1 MAIAKAKFE
10 RLNGR
15 LAAVGDAIEVSF
27 NPNELTY
34 NKGVQL
40 SEIAIPGL
48 DSPILQF
55 VRGQAETLAVDLF
68 FDSTDEGGTGAGA
81 VSVTT
86 HTDQFYKLIKID
98 RATHAPPVC
107 RFVWGKGLPSS
118 NIIGASST
126 QAHGTFQ
133 CVVESVRQ
141 KFSLFSAE
149 GVPLRATL
157 SLSLK
162 EYKTLEDQVTEI
174 GKESAD
180 HTHARVVQRGDTVTS
195 IAAEAYDDPAP
206 WRAIALHNDIDD
218 PLDLEVGTILEV
230 PALR

>member
-1 MAIAKAKFE
+1 MAITKARFE
-10 RLNGR
+10 RLGKTSS
-15 LAAVGDAIEVSF
+15 DAKFVDVSF

-40 SEIAIPGL
+40 AEIAIPGL

-55 VRGQAETLAVDLF
+55 VRGQAETLTVDLF
-68 FDSTDEGGTGAGA
+68 FDSTDEGGMGTAA
-81 VSVTT
+81 FPVTK
-86 HTDQFYKLIKID
+86 HTDQFYQLIKID
-98 RATHAPPVC
+98 KATHAPPIC
-107 RFVWGKGLPSS
+107 RFVWGDGLPSS

-141 KFSLFSAE
+141 KFSLFSPE

-162 EYKTLEDQVTEI
+162 EYKTLEDQVNEI

-180 HTHARVVQRGDTVTS
+180 HTHAHVVQRGDTLT
-195 IAAEAYDDPAP
+195 
-206 WRAIALHNDIDD
+206 
-218 PLDLEVGTILEV
+218 
-230 PALR
+230 

>member
-1 MAIAKAKFE
+1 MAITKAKFE
-10 RLNGR
+10 RLNAR
-15 LAAVGDAIEVSF
+15 LAVVGDPIEVSF

-34 NKGVQL
+34 NKGIQL
-40 SEIAIPGL
+40 AEIAIPGL

-55 VRGQAETLAVDLF
+55 VRGQAETLTVDLL
-68 FDSTDEGGTGAGA
+68 FDSTDEGGMGTDA
-81 VSVTT
+81 VAVTK
-86 HTDQFYKLIKID
+86 HTDQFYQLIKID
-98 RATHAPPVC
+98 SDTHAPPVC
-107 RFVWGKGLPSS
+107 RFVWGQGMPSS

-141 KFSLFSAE
+141 KFNLFSSE

-174 GKESAD
+174 SKKSAD
-180 HTHARVVQRGDTVTS
+180 HTHAHVVQRGDTVTR
-195 IAAEAYDDPAP
+195 IATAAYSNPAQ

-218 PLDLEVGTILEV
+218 PLELETGTILEV